1 MSVHVIGL
9 VFLAVLL
16 WGSAPVVEKLG
27 FGQGGTDP
35 FVALSIRS
43 VAVIIGLLVIAV
55 ATGNAAAFR
64 ATNARAVLFFAAS
77 GLMAGLFGTWAYLGA
92 LKCGEASRIVPI
104 SASYPL
110 VTALLSLLLLKE
122 DFTLSRLV
130 GTCFVVAGIWLLK

>member
-1 MSVHVIGL
+1 MSVQVAGL
-9 VFLAVLL
+9 IVLAVVL

-35 FVALSIRS
+35 FVALTIRS
-43 VAVIIGLLVIAV
+43 IAVIVGLLVI
-55 ATGNAAAFR
+55 TLGIGNAAAFR
-64 ATNARAVLFFAAS
+64 ATNPRAALLFAAS

-92 LKCGEASRIVPI
+92 LKSAEASRIVPI

-122 DFTLSRLV
+122 DFSLSRLL
-130 GTCFVVAGIWLLK
+130 GTVLVVAGIWLLK